1 MTASSIS
8 EPPVQAPASP
18 KGTLLATLVAA
29 GVLVLSEWLFFATK
43 PSFLLTV
50 PRTERLLALVTA
62 TSLVALVSIAVVG
75 PLLALGRVRGAA
87 AGFAVVARLPAAV
100 LFAVTALLTVDGT
113 SVTLLR
119 RGIRDALSP
128 ASRFGYGVLVLVLL
142 LLGYGLTRR
151 LERAFA
157 RRRWRVVGAAIAAAA
172 AILLGGALVRA
183 GGAGAP
189 ASAALRGVAREWD
202 VVILGGDGLE
212 ASRTSLYGA
221 PRDTTPFLRE
231 LGPSALVVESAYTN
245 SGQTTGSI
253 TSLLTGKLPTTTR
266 VHYPPDA
273 LRAIDSYEH
282 LPGLL
287 RRMGYRTFFAGVRHY
302 ADPLALRIVD
312 GFDEVGNVR
321 MAHPRVTRKVAY
333 ATGDSAAHLLNLS
346 WARIEERLAHVV
358 LGVPMPHPK
367 RQVSSGE
374 AARESDDDRF
384 SALIRFLEGPGERK
398 LAYAHLLGT
407 HGPVFSPRRSV
418 FSKPGAGS
426 GHWDRDAQDDAI
438 LDFDDRVRGL
448 FGFLDRTGRRE
459 RTLVIVTSDHGQA
472 YRLDAP
478 VPLVLVF
485 PPGGPRGR
493 VRGTAQLLDVAP
505 TILDALGVQKPA
517 FMQGASLLRGELP
530 PCRSILSA
538 RSGGAVE
545 EERDGQFRI
554 LYERPWYSLGNV
566 ALISC
571 AGTWN
576 LRVGNGSL
584 VPEWEAF
591 AGTACDPTCT
601 PVRSEAASFF
611 RSALARGRYS
621 VGPEVPPLT
630 VGEALALASAAA
642 AKEGGGATDRLRA
655 LPAMLAQRTAR
666 DGEKPL
672 LRAEAAVLAGLTR
685 HASQSASFPVFS
697 DVDPTHPYAAWIGL
711 LGAQVR
717 DAGCGAGRFCPEGT
731 LDAAEMRRWLRFPPL
746 PDPNG

>member
-1 MTASSIS
+1 M
-8 EPPVQAPASP
+8 
-18 KGTLLATLVAA
+18 
-29 GVLVLSEWLFFATK
+29 
-43 PSFLLTV
+43 
-50 PRTERLLALVTA
+50 
-62 TSLVALVSIAVVG
+62 
-75 PLLALGRVRGAA
+75 
-87 AGFAVVARLPAAV
+87 
-100 LFAVTALLTVDGT
+100 
-113 SVTLLR
+113 
-119 RGIRDALSP
+119 
-128 ASRFGYGVLVLVLL
+128 
-142 LLGYGLTRR
+142 LLG
-151 LERAFA
+151 A
-157 RRRWRVVGAAIAAAA
+157 
-172 AILLGGALVRA
+172 
-183 GGAGAP
+183 
-189 ASAALRGVAREWD
+189 
-202 VVILGGDGLE
+202 DGLE

-231 LGPSALVVESAYTN
+231 LGPSALVVEGAYTN

-273 LRAIDSYEH
+273 LRAIDSHEH

-287 RRMGYRTFFAGVRHY
+287 RRMGYRTFFAGIRHY

-321 MAHPRVTRKVAY
+321 VAHPRITRRVAF

-346 WARIEERLAHVV
+346 WARIEERLAHVI

-367 RQVSSGE
+367 RQVSSGD
-374 AARESDDDRF
+374 AARVSDDDRF
-384 SALIRFLEGPGERK
+384 AALIRFLEGPGERK

-407 HGPVFSPRRSV
+407 HGPAFSPRRSV
-418 FSKPGAGS
+418 FSKPGARS

-438 LDFDDRVRGL
+438 LDFDDRVREL

-459 RTLVIVTSDHGQA
+459 RTLVIVTSDHGQE

-478 VPLVLVF
+478 VPLVFVF

-505 TILDALGVQKPA
+505 TILDALGVPKPA
-517 FMQGASLLRGELP
+517 FMQGVSLLRGELP
-530 PCRSILSA
+530 PCRSVLSA

-545 EERDGQFRI
+545 EERAGQFRI
-554 LYERPWYSLGNV
+554 LYERPWYSLGNLV
-566 ALISC
+566 LISC

-584 VPEWEAF
+584 VPEYEAF

-601 PVRSEAASFF
+601 PVRSEAAAFF

-621 VGPEVPPLT
+621 VVPEVPPLT
-630 VGEALALASAAA
+630 VGEALTLASAAA
-642 AKEGGGATDRLRA
+642 AKEGDVATDRFRA
-655 LPAMLAQRTAR
+655 LPAALAQRTAR

-685 HASQSASFPVFS
+685 HASPSAPFAGFS

-711 LGAQVR
+711 LGAEVR
-717 DAGCGAGRFCPEGT
+717 DVGCGAGRFCPEGT
-731 LDAAEMRRWLRFPPL
+731 LDAAEMRRWLRFSPL

>member
-1 MTASSIS
+1 MTASPHS
-8 EPPVQAPASP
+8 EPPARAPASP
-18 KGTLLATLVAA
+18 KGLLLATLVAA
-29 GVLVLSEWLFFATK
+29 GGLVLSEWLFFVTK

-62 TSLVALVSIAVVG
+62 TSLVALVSIAVVA
-75 PLLALGRVRGAA
+75 PLLAMGRARGV
-87 AGFAVVARLPAAV
+87 AGSFAFAARLPAAI
-100 LFAVTALLTVDGT
+100 LFAVTALLTIDGT

-128 ASRFGYGVLVLVLL
+128 AGRLGYGILVLVLL
-142 LLGYGLTRR
+142 LLGYELTRG

-157 RRRWRVVGAAIAAAA
+157 RRRWRVVLAAIAAAGGA
-172 AILLGGALVRA
+172 LLVGALVRA
-183 GGAGAP
+183 GGGGAP
-189 ASAALRGVAREWD
+189 TSAVLDGVARDWD
-202 VVILGGDGLE
+202 IVLLGADGLE

-231 LGPSALVVESAYTN
+231 LGPSALVVEGAYTN

-273 LRAIDSYEH
+273 LRAIDAHEH

-321 MAHPRVTRKVAY
+321 VAPPQVTRRVAF
-333 ATGDSAAHLLNLS
+333 ATGDSAAHMLNLS
-346 WARIEERLAHVV
+346 WARIEERLAHVI

-367 RQVSSGE
+367 RQVSSGD

-384 SALIRFLEGPGERK
+384 YALMRFLEGPGERK
-398 LAYAHLLGT
+398 FAHAHLLGT
-407 HGPVFSPRRSV
+407 HGPAFSPRRSV
-418 FSKPGAGS
+418 FSKPGAGA
-426 GHWDRDAQDDAI
+426 GPWDRDAQDDAI
-438 LDFDDRVRGL
+438 LDFDDRVREL
-448 FGFLDRTGRRE
+448 FGFLERTGRRE
-459 RTLVIVTSDHGQA
+459 RTVVIVTSDHGQE

-478 VPLVLVF
+478 VPLVIVF

-505 TILDALGVQKPA
+505 TILDALGVPKPA
-517 FMQGASLLRGELP
+517 WMQGTSLLRGDLP
-530 PCRSILSA
+530 PCRSVLSA
-538 RSGGAVE
+538 RSAGTVREDRA
-545 EERDGQFRI
+545 GQFRV
-554 LYERPWYSLGNV
+554 LYERPWYSLGNLV
-566 ALISC
+566 LISC

-584 VPEWEAF
+584 VPEYEAS
-591 AGTACDPTCT
+591 AGAACDPTCT

-611 RSALARGRYS
+611 RRALARGRYS
-621 VGPEVPPLT
+621 VLPEVPPLT
-630 VGEALALASAAA
+630 VAEALALASAAA
-642 AKEGGGATDRLRA
+642 ANEGGGATDRLRA
-655 LPAMLAQRTAR
+655 LPSALAKRTAC
-666 DGEKPL
+666 DGEEPV
-672 LRAEAAVLAGLTR
+672 LRNEAAVLAGLTR
-685 HASQSASFPVFS
+685 HASAPAPAPGFS
-697 DVDPTHPYAAWIGL
+697 DVYPTHPYAAWIGL
-711 LGAQVR
+711 LGTEVR
-717 DAGCGAGRFCPEGT
+717 DAGCGAGRFCPEGK
-731 LDAAEMRRWLRFPPL
+731 LDAADMRHWLRLPPL